1 MREGV
6 SGGRGGDPRLART
19 EASSRSLDRRSA
31 VLKRKKIA
39 ALLVAS
45 AFALTVAAPA
55 SADKPKFNPN
65 DNACQGP
72 NDQKNCPG
80 GPH

>member
-1 MREGV
+1 MEVCGM
-6 SGGRGGDPRLART
+6 
-19 EASSRSLDRRSA
+19 
-31 VLKRKKIA
+31 KRKK
-39 ALLVAS
+39 LVALFL
-45 AFALTVAAPA
+45 ATMFALAVAGPA

-72 NDQKNCPG
+72 NDQNNCPG

>member
-1 MREGV
+1 V
-6 SGGRGGDPRLART
+6 TYAVGRAF
-19 EASSRSLDRRSA
+19 SRSILTYGGCGM
-31 VLKRKKIA
+31 KRKK
-39 ALLVAS
+39 LVVLFLAT

-72 NDQKNCPG
+72 NDQNNCPG

>member
-1 MREGV
+1 M
-6 SGGRGGDPRLART
+6 
-19 EASSRSLDRRSA
+19 
-31 VLKRKKIA
+31 KRKKLV
-39 ALLVAS
+39 ALLLATT
-45 AFALTVAAPA
+45 FALTVAAPA
-55 SADKPKFNPN
+55 SADKPKFNPG

>member
-1 MREGV
+1 M
-6 SGGRGGDPRLART
+6 
-19 EASSRSLDRRSA
+19 
-31 VLKRKKIA
+31 KRKKLG
-39 ALLVAS
+39 ALVLAF

-55 SADKPKFNPN
+55 SADKPKFNPK
-65 DNACQGP
+65 DNSCQGP

>member
-1 MREGV
+1 L
-6 SGGRGGDPRLART
+6 GRGGGNRRDYAG
-19 EASSRSLDRRSA
+19 DRRSPVQS
-31 VLKRKKIA
+31 VLMEVCGMKRKK
-39 ALLVAS
+39 LVALFL
-45 AFALTVAAPA
+45 ATMFALAVAGPA

-72 NDQKNCPG
+72 NDQNNCPG